1 MEQNELQGENLEQN
15 QNAPSV
21 EVADDNSADIETLRV
36 QKSKWREKAI
46 KESEER
52 KKLEEK
58 LSALQGPK
66 EVEKSPSV
74 GSDATRFAK
83 LELKIEGYNDEEADF
98 VMKSGLGKDNQFVKA
113 AVEAMRSKQKVVEA
127 TPQPSNRSALV
138 NNKSFSQ
145 LSKEEKS
152 ANYSDTFKQMVDKAR
167 TRK

>member
-1 MEQNELQGENLEQN
+1 MPNELQGENLEQK
-15 QNAPSV
+15 QEAPEA

-74 GSDATRFAK
+74 ASSADKFAK
-83 LELKIEGYNDEEADF
+83 LELKIEGYNDEESDF
-98 VMKSGLGKDNQFVKA
+98 ILKSGLGKNNPFVKS
-113 AVEAMRSKQKVVEA
+113 AVEAMRSKQKVVES

-138 NNKSFSQ
+138 NNKPYSQ
-145 LSKEEKS
+145 LSREEKS
-152 ANYSDTFKQMVDKAR
+152 ANYADTFKQMVDKAR
-167 TRK
+167 TKK